1 MDEITQPYSGRVTGH
16 VGLLKLHPILHR

>member
-16 VGLLKLHPILHR
+16 VGLLKSHPILHR